1 MKIKKD
7 LFIRYVVPALLA
19 VLLFASNFL
28 NKKLFGFDDQNF
40 AVWFVLSVL
49 CFTCGW
55 YINQSLGWRL
65 GGRVVFSII
74 VAATFISI
82 IMITFFQEYFDANEL
97 ITENLLLYSLR
108 NIMLGAM
115 AFFGMALAEVLMLQ
129 KDLLVFQEKQ
139 KIIDETGKD
148 LRKEAEL
155 ELREAK
161 IKAQKILNDAEAEA
175 KDITFKKDRIEKEL
189 KEFIRT
195 EKEFIKKYEKPE

>member
-7 LFIRYVVPALLA
+7 LLIRYVVPALLA
-19 VLLFASNFL
+19 VLMFSSNFL

-49 CFTCGW
+49 CFACGW
-55 YINQSLGWRL
+55 YINQSLGWHL

-74 VAATFISI
+74 VAAAFISI
-82 IMITFFQEYFDANEL
+82 VMITFFREYFDANEM

-115 AFFGMALAEVLMLQ
+115 AFFGMAVAEVLMLQ
-129 KDLLVFQEKQ
+129 KELLVFQEKQ
-139 KIIDETGKD
+139 KIIDDTGKD
-148 LRKEAEL
+148 LKKEAEL

-161 IKAQKILNDAEAEA
+161 IKAQKFLNDAESEA
-175 KDITFKKDRIEKEL
+175 KKITLKKERIEKEL

>member
-1 MKIKKD
+1 
-7 LFIRYVVPALLA
+7 
-19 VLLFASNFL
+19 
-28 NKKLFGFDDQNF
+28 
-40 AVWFVLSVL
+40 
-49 CFTCGW
+49 
-55 YINQSLGWRL
+55 
-65 GGRVVFSII
+65 
-74 VAATFISI
+74 
-82 IMITFFQEYFDANEL
+82 
-97 ITENLLLYSLR
+97 
-108 NIMLGAM
+108 MLGAM
-115 AFFGMALAEVLMLQ
+115 VFFGMALAEVLMLQ

-175 KDITFKKDRIEKEL
+175 KDITLKKDRIEKEL

>member
-1 MKIKKD
+1 MKLRKELLIK
-7 LFIRYVVPALLA
+7 YVVPALLA
-19 VLLFASNFL
+19 VLMFSSNFL

-49 CFTCGW
+49 CFICGW
-55 YINQSLGWRL
+55 YINQSLGWHF

-82 IMITFFQEYFDANEL
+82 LLITFFWEYFSATQL

-115 AFFGMALAEVLMLQ
+115 SYFGMAVAEVLMLQ
-129 KDLLVFQEKQ
+129 KELIVFQEKQ
-139 KIIDETGKD
+139 KIIDVKGKD
-148 LRKEAEL
+148 LKKEAEL

-161 IKAQKILNDAEAEA
+161 IKAQKMVNDAESEA
-175 KDITFKKDRIEKEL
+175 KEIMMKKERMERDL

>member
-7 LFIRYVVPALLA
+7 LLVRYLVPALLA
-19 VLLFASNFL
+19 VLMFSSNFL

-49 CFTCGW
+49 CFATGW
-55 YINQSLGWRL
+55 YINQSLGWHL

-82 IMITFFQEYFDANEL
+82 IMITFFQEYFDANQL

-115 AFFGMALAEVLMLQ
+115 AFFGMALAEVLLLQ
-129 KDLLVFQEKQ
+129 KELAVIQEKH
-139 KIIDETGKD
+139 KVIEDTGKD
-148 LRKEAEL
+148 LKREAEL
-155 ELREAK
+155 ELKEAK
-161 IKAQKILNDAEAEA
+161 VKAQKLLADAEIEA
-175 KDITFKKDRIEKEL
+175 KEANLKKERIEKEL
-189 KEFIRT
+189 REFIRT
-195 EKEFIKKYEKPE
+195 EKDFIRKYEKPD

>member
-7 LFIRYVVPALLA
+7 LLIRYVVPALLA
-19 VLLFASNFL
+19 VLMFSSNFL

-49 CFTCGW
+49 CFACGW
-55 YINQSLGWRL
+55 YINQSLGWHL

-74 VAATFISI
+74 VAAAFISI
-82 IMITFFQEYFDANEL
+82 VMITFFREYFDANEM

-115 AFFGMALAEVLMLQ
+115 AFFGMAVAEVLMLQ
-129 KDLLVFQEKQ
+129 KELLVFQEKQ
-139 KIIDETGKD
+139 KIIDDTGKD
-148 LRKEAEL
+148 LKKEAEL

-161 IKAQKILNDAEAEA
+161 IKAQKFLNDAESEA
-175 KDITFKKDRIEKEL
+175 KEITLKKERIEKEL

>member
-7 LFIRYVVPALLA
+7 LLIRYVVPALLA
-19 VLLFASNFL
+19 VLMFSSNFL

-55 YINQSLGWRL
+55 YINQSLGWHL
-65 GGRVVFSII
+65 GGRVVFSIV

-82 IMITFFQEYFDANEL
+82 VMITFFQEYFDANEL

-115 AFFGMALAEVLMLQ
+115 GFFGMAIQEVLGSERESVIL
-129 KDLLVFQEKQ
+129 KEKIKVYEQ
-139 KIIDETGKD
+139 TMIDAK
-148 LRKEAEL
+148 KEAEL
-155 ELREAK
+155 TLREAK
-161 IKAQKILNDAEAEA
+161 VHAQKLINDAELHA
-175 KDITFKKDRIEKEL
+175 KNTILKKERIEREL
-189 KEFIRT
+189 KEFIYT
-195 EKEFIKKYEKPE
+195 ERELIKKYEEL

>member
-19 VLLFASNFL
+19 VLMFSSNFL

-129 KDLLVFQEKQ
+129 KELLVFQEKQ

-175 KDITFKKDRIEKEL
+175 KDIALKKDRIEKEL

>member
-1 MKIKKD
+1 MKIKKE
-7 LFIRYVVPALLA
+7 LLIRYVVPALLA
-19 VLLFASNFL
+19 VLMFSSNFL

-49 CFTCGW
+49 CFACGW
-55 YINQSLGWRL
+55 YINQSLGWHL

-82 IMITFFQEYFDANEL
+82 IMITFFQEYFDANEM

-115 AFFGMALAEVLMLQ
+115 AFFGMAVAEVLMLQ
-129 KDLLVFQEKQ
+129 KELLVFQEKQ
-139 KIIDETGKD
+139 KVIDDTGKD
-148 LRKEAEL
+148 LKKEAEL
-155 ELREAK
+155 ELKDAK
-161 IKAQKILNDAEAEA
+161 IKAQKILNDAESEA
-175 KDITFKKDRIEKEL
+175 KEITLKKDRMEKEL

>member
-1 MKIKKD
+1 MKIKKE
-7 LFIRYVVPALLA
+7 LFIRYFMPALLA
-19 VLLFASNFL
+19 VLMFSSNFL

-49 CFTCGW
+49 CFACGW
-55 YINQSLGWRL
+55 YINQSLGWHL

-82 IMITFFQEYFDANEL
+82 IMITFFQVYFDANEL

-115 AFFGMALAEVLMLQ
+115 AFFGMAVAEVLTLQ
-129 KDLLVFQEKQ
+129 KELLVFQEKQ
-139 KIIDETGKD
+139 KVIDSTGKD
-148 LRKEAEL
+148 LKKEAEL

-161 IKAQKILNDAEAEA
+161 MKAQKILNDAESEA
-175 KDITFKKDRIEKEL
+175 KDITLKKERIEKEL

>member
-49 CFTCGW
+49 CFTF
-55 YINQSLGWRL
+55 GWRL

-175 KDITFKKDRIEKEL
+175 KDITLKKDRIEKEL

>member
-1 MKIKKD
+1 
-7 LFIRYVVPALLA
+7 
-19 VLLFASNFL
+19 
-28 NKKLFGFDDQNF
+28 
-40 AVWFVLSVL
+40 
-49 CFTCGW
+49 
-55 YINQSLGWRL
+55 
-65 GGRVVFSII
+65 
-74 VAATFISI
+74 
-82 IMITFFQEYFDANEL
+82 
-97 ITENLLLYSLR
+97 
-108 NIMLGAM
+108 MLGAM

-175 KDITFKKDRIEKEL
+175 KDITLKKDRIEKEL

>member
-74 VAATFISI
+74 VAATLISL
-82 IMITFFQEYFDANEL
+82 IMITFFQESFADNEH
-97 ITENLLLYSLR
+97 ITVNLLLYSLR

-115 AFFGMALAEVLMLQ
+115 AFSGMALAEVLMLQ

>member
-115 AFFGMALAEVLMLQ
+115 VFFGMALAEVLMLQ

-175 KDITFKKDRIEKEL
+175 KDITLKKDRIEKEL

>member
-1 MKIKKD
+1 MKIKKE
-7 LFIRYVVPALLA
+7 LIIRYVVPALLA
-19 VLLFASNFL
+19 VLMFSSNFL

-49 CFTCGW
+49 CFACGW
-55 YINQSLGWRL
+55 YINQSLGWHL

-82 IMITFFQEYFDANEL
+82 IMITFFQEYFDANEM

-115 AFFGMALAEVLMLQ
+115 AFFGMAVAEVMMLQ
-129 KDLLVFQEKQ
+129 KELLVFQEKQ
-139 KIIDETGKD
+139 KVIDDTGKD
-148 LRKEAEL
+148 LKKEAEL
-155 ELREAK
+155 ELKDAK
-161 IKAQKILNDAEAEA
+161 IKAQKILNDAESEA
-175 KDITFKKDRIEKEL
+175 KEITLKKDRIEKEL

>member
-1 MKIKKD
+1 MKINKD
-7 LFIRYVVPALLA
+7 SFIRYVVPALLT
-19 VLLFASNFL
+19 VLMFSSNFL

-49 CFTCGW
+49 CFVCGW
-55 YINQSLGWRL
+55 YINQSLGWHF

-74 VAATFISI
+74 IATTFISI
-82 IMITFFQEYFDANEL
+82 LMITFFWEYFAANQL

-115 AFFGMALAEVLMLQ
+115 AFFGMAVAEVLLLQ
-129 KDLLVFQEKQ
+129 KELVVFQAKQ

-148 LRKEAEL
+148 LKKEAEL

-161 IKAQKILNDAEAEA
+161 IKAQKIINDAESEA
-175 KDITFKKDRIEKEL
+175 KETTLKKERIEKDL

-195 EKEFIKKYEKPE
+195 EKEFIKKHEKPE

>member
-7 LFIRYVVPALLA
+7 LFIRYFMPALLA
-19 VLLFASNFL
+19 VLMFSSNFL

-49 CFTCGW
+49 CFACGW
-55 YINQSLGWRL
+55 YINQSLGWHS

-82 IMITFFQEYFDANEL
+82 IMITFFQVYFDANEL

-108 NIMLGAM
+108 NIMRGAM
-115 AFFGMALAEVLMLQ
+115 AFLGMAVAEVLTLQ
-129 KDLLVFQEKQ
+129 KELLVFQEKQ
-139 KIIDETGKD
+139 KVIDSTGKD
-148 LRKEAEL
+148 LKKEAEL

-161 IKAQKILNDAEAEA
+161 MKAQKILNDAEAEA
-175 KDITFKKDRIEKEL
+175 KDITLKKERMEKEL

>member
-19 VLLFASNFL
+19 VLMFSSNFL

-115 AFFGMALAEVLMLQ
+115 AFFGMALAEVLILQ
-129 KDLLVFQEKQ
+129 KELLVFQEKQ

-161 IKAQKILNDAEAEA
+161 IKAQKILNDAESEA
-175 KDITFKKDRIEKEL
+175 KDIALKKDRIEKEL

>member
-1 MKIKKD
+1 M
-7 LFIRYVVPALLA
+7 FS
-19 VLLFASNFL
+19 SNFL

-49 CFTCGW
+49 CFACGW
-55 YINQSLGWRL
+55 YINQSLGWHL

-82 IMITFFQEYFDANEL
+82 IMITFFQEYFDANEM

-115 AFFGMALAEVLMLQ
+115 AFFGMAVAEVLMLQ
-129 KDLLVFQEKQ
+129 KELLVFQEKQ
-139 KIIDETGKD
+139 KVIDDTGKD
-148 LRKEAEL
+148 LKKEAEL
-155 ELREAK
+155 ELKHAK
-161 IKAQKILNDAEAEA
+161 IKAQKILNDAESEA
-175 KDITFKKDRIEKEL
+175 KEITLKRDRIEKEL

>member
-7 LFIRYVVPALLA
+7 LFIRYFMPALLA
-19 VLLFASNFL
+19 VLMFSSNFL

-49 CFTCGW
+49 CFACGW
-55 YINQSLGWRL
+55 YINQSLGWHS

-82 IMITFFQEYFDANEL
+82 IMITFFQVYFDANEL

-115 AFFGMALAEVLMLQ
+115 AFFGMAVAEVLTLQ
-129 KDLLVFQEKQ
+129 KELLVFQEKQ
-139 KIIDETGKD
+139 KVIDSTGKD
-148 LRKEAEL
+148 LKKEAEL

-161 IKAQKILNDAEAEA
+161 MKAQKILNDAEAEA
-175 KDITFKKDRIEKEL
+175 KDITLKKERMEKEL

>member
-1 MKIKKD
+1 MRIKKE
-7 LFIRYVVPALLA
+7 LIIRYIVPALLA
-19 VLLFASNFL
+19 VLMFSSNFL

-49 CFTCGW
+49 CFACGW
-55 YINQSLGWRL
+55 YINQSLGWHL

-82 IMITFFQEYFDANEL
+82 IMITFFQEYFDANEM

-115 AFFGMALAEVLMLQ
+115 AFFGMAVAEVLMLQ
-129 KDLLVFQEKQ
+129 KELLVFQEKQ
-139 KIIDETGKD
+139 KVIDDTGKD
-148 LRKEAEL
+148 LKKEAEL
-155 ELREAK
+155 ELKDAK
-161 IKAQKILNDAEAEA
+161 IKAQKILNDAESEA
-175 KDITFKKDRIEKEL
+175 KEITLKKDRMEKEL

>member
-1 MKIKKD
+1 MKIKKE
-7 LFIRYVVPALLA
+7 LVIRYVVPALLA
-19 VLLFASNFL
+19 VLMFSSNFL

-49 CFTCGW
+49 CFACGW
-55 YINQSLGWRL
+55 YINQSLGWHL

-82 IMITFFQEYFDANEL
+82 IMITFFQEYFDANEM

-115 AFFGMALAEVLMLQ
+115 AFFGMAVAEVLMLQ
-129 KDLLVFQEKQ
+129 KELLVFQEKQ
-139 KIIDETGKD
+139 KVIDDTGKD
-148 LRKEAEL
+148 LKKEAEL
-155 ELREAK
+155 ELKDAK

-175 KDITFKKDRIEKEL
+175 KEITLKKERIEKDL

>member
-1 MKIKKD
+1 MKINRD
-7 LFIRYVVPALLA
+7 HFVRYVVPAVLA
-19 VLLFASNFL
+19 VLIFASNFL

-49 CFTCGW
+49 CFACGW
-55 YINQSLGWRL
+55 YINQSLGWHL

-74 VAATFISI
+74 VASTFISI
-82 IMITFFQEYFDANEL
+82 LLITFFSVYFEANQL

-115 AFFGMALAEVLMLQ
+115 AFFGMAVAEVILLQ
-129 KDLLVFQEKQ
+129 KELAVFQEKQ
-139 KIIDETGKD
+139 KIIEDTGKD
-148 LRKEAEL
+148 LKKEAEL

-175 KDITFKKDRIEKEL
+175 KDISLKKDRMEKEL
-189 KEFIRT
+189 KNFIQT

>member
-175 KDITFKKDRIEKEL
+175 KDITLKKDRIEKEL